1 VYGSLLEHGGRGGAG
16 GESAPPRPCQDTAM
30 SDRPPFTVVS
40 GQPGAV
46 SRRILFE
53 RAHPEV
59 AILPPA
65 GLSDR
70 WRAIVPLG
78 KIPGHPD
85 VTTIGSYG
93 LGGLMDQLDE
103 CYLPDGTAV

>member
-1 VYGSLLEHGGRGGAG
+1 MSGRPHLTVLGGVA
-16 GESAPPRPCQDTAM
+16 
-30 SDRPPFTVVS
+30 
-40 GQPGAV
+40 
-46 SRRILFE
+46 RRILFE

-59 AILPPA
+59 AIIVPA
-65 GLSDR
+65 GLNSR

-85 VTTIGSYG
+85 QTTIGSYE

-103 CYLPDGTAV
+103 CYPPGDGTG

>member
-1 VYGSLLEHGGRGGAG
+1 
-16 GESAPPRPCQDTAM
+16 M
-30 SDRPPFTVVS
+30 SDRRHLTVAG
-40 GQPGAV
+40 GQPGGVA
-46 SRRILFE
+46 RRVLFE

-59 AILPPA
+59 SILPPV

-78 KIPGHPD
+78 KIPGRPGE
-85 VTTIGSYG
+85 TTLGSYG

-103 CYLPDGTAV
+103 CYPPGGGG